1 MRDLRF
7 GTERQ
12 NQGIEPLPL
21 EAHPVLTD
29 PASSVTSLISTLEEM
44 VRLQQELLSL
54 LQREKKLIIDGE
66 RDELLRCLQEKE
78 TLLGRLR
85 GLEQRR
91 QAEVIPLQRQWGGDD
106 QPLTLKQLM
115 ERIPDPFRSR
125 LASCHVRLEALMSS
139 IQELN
144 QINGLLVNRIL
155 EQIGALVGLLRDLSS
170 TVPIYQPNGALRHLP
185 SGGRIIS
192 QG

>member
-12 NQGIEPLPL
+12 NQSSEPPPL
-21 EAHPVLTD
+21 EAD
-29 PASSVTSLISTLEEM
+29 PALIEPAASVTPLISTLEEM
-44 VRLQQELLSL
+44 IRLQQEMLSL

-66 RDELLRCLQEKE
+66 RDALLRCLQEKE
-78 TLLGRLR
+78 TLLGHLR

-91 QAEVIPLQRQWGGDD
+91 QEEVVPLERQWGGED
-106 QPLTLKQLM
+106 QPLTLKQLI

-125 LASCHVRLEALMSS
+125 LASCHVRLEALTSS

-170 TVPIYQPNGALRHLP
+170 TVPIYQPNGALQHLP